1 MLIMNIMKWFMP
13 NKSIQFAPE
22 FIPKVSA
29 NEVKDLIEAGYSRT
43 GEAETLGR
51 KYGLTLDKQ
60 LSNANHKI
68 FIDKER
74 NPTVVFRG
82 SKNENDLMTD
92 GLLAVGL
99 ENYSTRFRESKD
111 LMNDVKKKYNNKPV
125 TSMGHSLGGSLA
137 EHSGGDKIITV
148 NKGVGFGGI
157 GKGISN
163 KQTDIRTNNDV
174 VSLLSKT
181 QHGGK
186 KVNIKTKNI
195 NLLKEH
201 SHQNLLKLNNKIL

>member
-1 MLIMNIMKWFMP
+1 MRWFQP
-13 NKSIQFAPE
+13 NKSLQFAPE

-43 GEAETLGR
+43 GDAEKIGK
-51 KYGLTLDKQ
+51 KYKLTLDKQ

-92 GLLAVGL
+92 GLLATGL
-99 ENYSTRFRESKD
+99 ENYSTRFRDSKQLID
-111 LMNDVKKKYNNKPV
+111 KINKKYHNKPIL
-125 TSMGHSLGGSLA
+125 TTGHSLGGSLA
-137 EHSGGDKIITV
+137 EYAGGDKIITF
-148 NKGVGFGGI
+148 NKGVGIGGI
-157 GKGISN
+157 GKQLKTN
-163 KQTDIRTNNDV
+163 QTDVRTNNDI

-181 QHGGK
+181 QSGSK
-186 KVNIKTKNI
+186 KINIKTNHI
-195 NLLKEH
+195 SPLSEH
-201 SHQNLLKLNNKIL
+201 SHKNLSKLNNKIL

>member
-1 MLIMNIMKWFMP
+1 MRWYLP

-43 GEAETLGR
+43 GDAEDIGKR
-51 KYGLTLDKQ
+51 YNLTLDKQ

-92 GLLAVGL
+92 VLLGAGL
-99 ENYSTRFRESKD
+99 EKYSTRFRDSKK
-111 LMNDVKKKYNNKPV
+111 LIEDVRKKYHNKPI
-125 TSMGHSLGGSLA
+125 TSASHSLGGSLSEYA
-137 EHSGGDKIITV
+137 GGDKIITV
-148 NKGVGFGGI
+148 NKGVGIGGI
-157 GKGISN
+157 GKQLKPNQI
-163 KQTDIRTNNDV
+163 DIRTNNDI

-181 QHGGK
+181 QSGSK
-186 KVNIKTKNI
+186 KINIKTNHI
-195 NLLKEH
+195 SPLSEH
-201 SHQNLLKLNNKIL
+201 SHKNLSKLNNKIL